1 MRTILV
7 PLSALVFS
15 AGIAVGAPFKD
26 VPTSH
31 WAYDAIHK
39 LSASGVFQG
48 VTPEK
53 FAGNKGVSRYELA
66 VTTARLLARV
76 EQVMQNE
83 DGTSKL
89 VTKEDLVSIEK
100 LQKEFSDE
108 LASLGIRTGK
118 LEEDLVKA
126 KEDVSLLKTDVKE
139 IKDKMATGIDEK
151 IKIGGNLL
159 VRHSN
164 LHHKNDWRIN
174 PYSPATPR
182 TGNSNN
188 SLTESQFRFMFN
200 AKVDENI
207 DFSARWVLFGKHT
220 DSQLNLAS
228 SNRGGVFGVAGPVP
242 GIGNLSVSDNSIN
255 YAYLNIKKMF
265 QDPGM
270 FTFGRVLYNANH
282 GMLIDNY
289 IDVVRYGR
297 KIGDVDMMVQAIY
310 DRHQGSYKDD
320 GPVDYRPVYNLD
332 LKTKVRDHSLYLGLY
347 AQDEPALA
355 QRRNRDIL
363 LSSAFPTAAQI
374 NGTPK
379 IFGSQLSDE
388 RRDVEFGSKGQ
399 IGKSSHW
406 SYDLGFTFTNYSIDM
421 LTSVATPTRDIDL
434 AGWQGLAAVKYES
447 HKNWAGKVSY
457 AFADDESMGGITLLN
472 DMRYVD
478 FAETPWEDISR
489 GNPYFSRGMQNMYDL
504 KLQAE
509 YKPKECKHYARL
521 AFDFLDEL
529 DGAPVNDLNRYR
541 SGHGLV
547 NSAIP
552 ADKTNTLYD
561 RTNNFATA
569 EAKAMVTTI
578 EYRYQLAKNTRI
590 RVGCTIFDFGGDAV
604 KGAARIGAGNG
615 RYNDFDYIYL
625 FSEIGSKF

>member
-1 MRTILV
+1 MRKILI

-89 VTKEDLVSIEK
+89 VTKEDLATIEN

-118 LEEDLVKA
+118 LEEDLAKT
-126 KEDVSLLKTDVKE
+126 KEDVSLLKTDVKD

-159 VRHSN
+159 IRHSN
-164 LHHKNDWRIN
+164 LHHKNDWAVN
-174 PYSPATPR
+174 PFTGVAR
-182 TGNSNN
+182 AGNSNN

-207 DFSARWVLFGKHT
+207 DFSARWVLFGKYT

-228 SNRGGVFGVAGPVP
+228 SNRGGAFGSP
-242 GIGNLSVSDNSIN
+242 GIGNLTVSDNNIN

-270 FTFGRVLYNANH
+270 FTLGRVLYNANH
-282 GMLIDNY
+282 GLLVDNY

-297 KIGDVDMMVQAIY
+297 KVGDVDMMVQAIY

-332 LKTKVRDHSLYLGLY
+332 LKTKVHDHSMYLGLY

-355 QRRNRDIL
+355 RRRGTTVL
-363 LSSAFPTAAQI
+363 LSPAFPTTAQI
-374 NGTPK
+374 AAGN
-379 IFGSQLSDE
+379 FGSQLSDK

-421 LTSVATPTRDIDL
+421 LTSVATPTHDIDL

-457 AFADDESMGGITLLN
+457 AFADDEAMGGITLLN

-478 FAETPWEDISR
+478 FSETPWEDISR

-504 KLQAE
+504 KVQAE

-529 DGAPVNDLNRYR
+529 DDAPVNDLNRYR
-541 SGHGLV
+541 SGQGYV

-569 EAKAMVTTI
+569 EAKAMVTTV

-590 RVGCTIFDFGGDAV
+590 RIGCTIFDFGGDAV

-615 RYNDFDYIYL
+615 RFNDFDYTYL

>member
-1 MRTILV
+1 MRKILI
-7 PLSALVFS
+7 PLSALVFT
-15 AGIAVGAPFKD
+15 AGIAIGAPFKD

-76 EQVMQNE
+76 EQVLQNE

-89 VTKEDLVSIEK
+89 VTREDLANIER

-108 LASLGIRTGK
+108 LASLGIRTGR

-126 KEDVSLLKTDVKE
+126 KDDVSLLKTDVKE
-139 IKDKMATGIDEK
+139 IKDKMATGVDEK

-174 PYSPATPR
+174 PYSPTTPR
-182 TGNSNN
+182 AGNSNN

-207 DFSARWVLFGKHT
+207 DFSARWVLFGKYT

-228 SNRGGVFGVAGPVP
+228 SNRGGAFGRP
-242 GIGNLSVSDNSIN
+242 GIGNLTVSDNNVN

-265 QDPGM
+265 HDPGM

-282 GMLIDNY
+282 GMLVDNY
-289 IDVVRYGR
+289 IDVIRYGR
-297 KIGDVDMMVQAIY
+297 KVGDVDMMVQAIY

-320 GPVDYRPVYNLD
+320 GPVDFRPVYNLD
-332 LKTKVRDHSLYLGLY
+332 MKTKVQDHSLYLGLY

-355 QRRNRDIL
+355 KRRGTNVL
-363 LSSAFPTAAQI
+363 LSPVFPTSAQL
-374 NGTPK
+374 NGNPK
-379 IFGSQLSDE
+379 IYGSQLSDK

-399 IGKSSHW
+399 IGKNKHW
-406 SYDLGFTFTNYSIDM
+406 SYDLGLTFTNYSIDM
-421 LTSVATPTRDIDL
+421 LTSVATQTRDIDL

-504 KLQAE
+504 KVQTE

-541 SGHGLV
+541 SGEGYV
-547 NSAIP
+547 NSVVP

-561 RTNNFATA
+561 RTNNFGTA
-569 EAKAMVTTI
+569 EGKAMVTTV

-590 RVGCTIFDFGGDAV
+590 RIGCTVFDFGGDAV
-604 KGAARIGAGNG
+604 KGAGRIGAGNG
-615 RYNDFDYIYL
+615 RYNDFDYTYL

>member
-1 MRTILV
+1 MRKILI
-7 PLSALVFS
+7 PLSALVFT
-15 AGIAVGAPFKD
+15 AGIAIGAPFKD

-76 EQVMQNE
+76 EQVLQNE

-89 VTKEDLVSIEK
+89 VTKEDLANIER

-108 LASLGIRTGK
+108 LASLGIRAGK
-118 LEEDLVKA
+118 LEEDLMKA
-126 KEDVSLLKTDVKE
+126 KDDVSLLKTDVKE
-139 IKDKMATGIDEK
+139 IKEKMATGVDEK

-164 LHHKNDWRIN
+164 LHHKNDWRTN

-182 TGNSNN
+182 AGNSNN

-207 DFSARWVLFGKHT
+207 DFSARWVLFGKYT
-220 DSQLNLAS
+220 DSQLNLAQ
-228 SNRGGVFGVAGPVP
+228 SNRGGAFGAP
-242 GIGNLSVSDNSIN
+242 GIGNLTVSDNNIN

-265 QDPGM
+265 KDPGM

-282 GMLIDNY
+282 GMLVDNY
-289 IDVVRYGR
+289 IDVIRYGR
-297 KIGDVDMMVQAIY
+297 KVGDVDMMAQAIY

-332 LKTKVRDHSLYLGLY
+332 MKTKVHDHSLYLGLY

-355 QRRNRDIL
+355 KRRGTNIL
-363 LSSAFPTAAQI
+363 LSSAFPTAAQVAS
-374 NGTPK
+374 GT
-379 IFGSQLSDE
+379 FGSQLSDK

-399 IGKSSHW
+399 IGKSKHW
-406 SYDLGFTFTNYSIDM
+406 SYDLGFTFTNYSVDM
-421 LTSVATPTRDIDL
+421 LTSVATATRDIDL

-457 AFADDESMGGITLLN
+457 AFADDESVGGITLLN

-478 FAETPWEDISR
+478 FSETPWEDISR

-504 KLQAE
+504 KVQAE

-541 SGHGLV
+541 AGNGYV

-561 RTNNFATA
+561 RTNNFGTA
-569 EAKAMVTTI
+569 EAKATVTTV

-590 RVGCTIFDFGGDAV
+590 RVGCTLFDFGGDAV

-615 RYNDFDYIYL
+615 RYNDFDYTY
-625 FSEIGSKF
+625 FYSEIGSKF